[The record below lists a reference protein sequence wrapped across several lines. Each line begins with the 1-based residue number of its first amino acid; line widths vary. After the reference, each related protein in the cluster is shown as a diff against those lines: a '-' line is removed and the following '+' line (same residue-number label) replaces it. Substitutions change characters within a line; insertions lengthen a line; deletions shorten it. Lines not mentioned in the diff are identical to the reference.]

1 MGFSRFTWCAVGL
14 VICFQFAVTL
24 SIGVLGIKLVTEVNH
39 ANITFV
45 ENSTVTTVSISTE
58 DTYLVLLESAL
69 SILSCIISFCCFF
82 YGMKY
87 PSRFYDTFP
96 IGVCAMN
103 IIIIIYVITAL
114 YFIPPLPRWTSTT
127 SFKPWLV
134 LNYIVI
140 GFIVFNTALFCFTET
155 GAYLCEFRPEENTEN
170 TPLV

>member
-1 MGFSRFTWCAVGL
+1 MVFNRWLFTWCAVGT
-14 VICFQFAVTL
+14 IIFFQFVTTL

-45 ENSTVTTVSISTE
+45 EYSPVTSVSMSTE

-82 YGMKY
+82 YGMKNTTRLH
-87 PSRFYDTFP
+87 STFP
-96 IGVCAMN
+96 IGLCAMN
-103 IIIIIYVITAL
+103 SLIIIYVITAL

-127 SFKPWLV
+127 SFRPWLI
-134 LNYIVI
+134 LNYVVI
-140 GFIVFNTALFCFTET
+140 GFIVFNTMLFCFTEV
-155 GAYLCEFRPEENTEN
+155 GEYLCESRHEEN